1 MLSRPITVEP
11 REGYRIWLRY
21 EDGVE
26 GEIDLS
32 GIRRD
37 GMFEVWNDWS
47 FFEKVYISE
56 FDSVAWSDDLE
67 LCPNALY
74 MELTGKSVEDLMPSV
89 KALSTRA

>member
-1 MLSRPITVEP
+1 MLSRPIAIEP
-11 REGYRIWLRY
+11 RKGYRIWLRY

-26 GEIDLS
+26 GQIDLS
-32 GIRRD
+32 GVPRD
-37 GMFEVWNDWS
+37 GIFEAWNDPS
-47 FFEKVYISE
+47 FFENVYISE